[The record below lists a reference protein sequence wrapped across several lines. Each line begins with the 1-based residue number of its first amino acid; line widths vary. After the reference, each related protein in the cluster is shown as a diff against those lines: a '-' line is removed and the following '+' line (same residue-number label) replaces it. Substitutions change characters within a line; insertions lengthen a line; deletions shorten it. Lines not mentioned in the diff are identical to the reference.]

1 MDEDSELAEKALNGE
16 FPQLSKKTPSM
27 AQKTKKLAES
37 SKTNKKS
44 LFFKNANFIQ
54 YDKRLTDFFYEV
66 NPNISILKSTFY
78 SSGNIKILSK
88 TTSDYLL
95 INDYHFSNALYRL
108 TKKHI
113 TIEESTNSFSN
124 STLCLNKINVSTTLD
139 DIEEAFIYRDIP
151 IKNLKVC
158 PKGR

>member
-1 MDEDSELAEKALNGE
+1 MGEREREREREEVPFDHSFNRTVSPLSVSPSRFSANMDEDSELAEEALNGE
-16 FPQLSKKTPSM
+16 FPELSKKTPSM

-54 YDKRLTDFFYEV
+54 YDNQLTYFFYEI

-95 INDYHFSNALYRL
+95 INDYPSATHF
-108 TKKHI
+108 T
-113 TIEESTNSFSN
+113 
-124 STLCLNKINVSTTLD
+124 D
-139 DIEEAFIYRDIP
+139 
-151 IKNLKVC
+151 
-158 PKGR
+158 